1 MPFADIADRG
11 RSVELLQRSLLRGR
25 IAHAY
30 LFAGPQIEPLETIAR
45 TLAMAVNCG
54 APRSLPPDGRPDAC
68 GSCSAC
74 HRIAA
79 STHPDVL
86 WVRPESKLRVIT
98 IQQIREVIHTAVL
111 KPTDALWKVA
121 VIVGADRM
129 NPQAAN
135 AFLKTLEEPPGRS
148 ILILLATEPQR
159 LLETI
164 LSRCLRL
171 DFRSD
176 EQRHLHEASSAWLPE
191 LAQGLA
197 EAGPSLFGRYHL
209 LSRLAAHLADL
220 RSKSLETQQA
230 QSPLDSHDDVEP
242 RLRQRWED
250 ELAAA
255 AEADYRRLRADV
267 LADLQWFFRD
277 VWLKT
282 LNATSDLLALP
293 ELESFTAAIA
303 KRIGGTGAQHNLS
316 TIARAQKMLET
327 NVQEALV
334 LEVSLLNLQL

>member
-1 MPFADIADRG
+1 MPFADIPDRG
-11 RSVELLQRSLLRGR
+11 RALELLQRSLLRGR
-25 IAHAY
+25 VAHAY
-30 LFAGPQIEPLETIAR
+30 LFAGPQLPTLETVAR
-45 TLAMAVNCG
+45 ALVMAVNCTNPP
-54 APRSLPPDGRPDAC
+54 AQTPDGQPDSC
-68 GSCSAC
+68 GSCPAC
-74 HRIAA
+74 RRIAT

-98 IQQIREVIHTAVL
+98 IQQVREVIQTVSL
-111 KPTDALWKVA
+111 KPTEALWKAA

-135 AFLKTLEEPPGRS
+135 AFLKTLEEPPGQS

-171 DFRSD
+171 DFWSN
-176 EQRHLHEASSAWLPE
+176 EQRHLHQTSTACLPE
-191 LAQGLA
+191 LARDLA
-197 EAGPSLFGRYHL
+197 EGNAGLLRRYHL
-209 LSRLAAHLADL
+209 LSRLSAHLTDL

-230 QSPLDSHDDVEP
+230 QSPLGSHDDIDP
-242 RLRQRWED
+242 HLRQRWED

-255 AEADYRRLRADV
+255 AEAEYRRLRAEV
-267 LADLQWFFRD
+267 LSDLQWFFRD

-282 LNATSDLLALP
+282 LNVASDLLALP
-293 ELESFTAAIA
+293 NLESFTAAIA
-303 KRIGGTGAQHNLS
+303 KRIGSADAQHNLA
-316 TIARAQKMLET
+316 TITRARRMLET

-334 LEVSLLNLQL
+334 LEVSLLNLKL